1 MVMTTRE
8 RVSRMF
14 EHREADRVPITD
26 SPWNGTIL
34 RWQKEGM
41 PADTPWDKYFD
52 VDLFGQF
59 FVDVS
64 PRYPQ
69 ETIEETSDYTIYT
82 TSYGVTIRH
91 HKDIIDST
99 PEFLAY
105 RIKDADTWREAKA
118 RMTPTDDR
126 VDWDALDRNYRQ
138 WRKDGRW
145 ITGAF
150 WFGFDVLH
158 SWAVGIETVL
168 TSMALDP
175 EWVVDAFNHYL
186 DMNIALYDRIW
197 EKGYEF
203 DSIMWWDDMG
213 YKHTPFFSNRMY
225 RELLKPAHKRAIEW
239 AHQKGIKAE
248 LHSCGFVEPLLPDLL
263 EIGLDGLNP
272 IEVKAGMDPVKIK
285 GLYGDKLVLHG
296 GVNAVLWD
304 KPELIREEITR
315 VLPELKKNGGYIFSS
330 DHSIPNSVSAE
341 DFRHI
346 VALVKELG
354 KY

>member
-1 MVMTTRE
+1 MTMTTRE

-14 EHREADRVPITD
+14 DHKEADRVPITD

-34 RWQKEGM
+34 RWQREGM
-41 PADTPWDKYFD
+41 PAGMPWEKYFD
-52 VDLFGQF
+52 VDLFGQL

-69 ETIEETSDYTIYT
+69 ETIEETGEYRIYT
-82 TSYGVTIRH
+82 TPYGVTIRQ

-99 PEFLAY
+99 PEFLGY
-105 RIKDADTWREAKA
+105 RIKDADTWREAMA
-118 RMTPTDDR
+118 RMTPSDDR
-126 VDWDALDRNYRQ
+126 IDWDALDRNYKQ
-138 WRKDGRW
+138 WRGEGRW
-145 ITGAF
+145 ISAAF

-158 SWAVGIETVL
+158 SWAAGIETVL
-168 TSMALDP
+168 MAMAQEP
-175 EWVVDAFNHYL
+175 EWVIEAVNHYL

-197 EKGYEF
+197 DKGYEF
-203 DSIMWWDDMG
+203 DSIFWWDDMG

-225 RELLKPAHKRAIEW
+225 REVLKPAHKRAIEW
-239 AHQKGIKAE
+239 AHAKGIKAE

-272 IEVKAGMDPVKIK
+272 IEVKAGMDPVKLK
-285 GLYGDKLVLHG
+285 GQYGDRLVLHG

-304 KPELIREEITR
+304 KPELIKEEISR
-315 VLPELKKNGGYIFSS
+315 VLPELKKGGGYIFSS
-330 DHSIPNSVSAE
+330 DHSIPNSVSLE

-354 KY
+354 RY